1 MELWDQMLKRERLGS
16 KELGKRARV
25 EVEPSDVENLDAD
38 SSILQGERLALSNK
52 RMKIAE

>member
-25 EVEPSDVENLDAD
+25 EVEPSVENLDSE

-52 RMKIAE
+52 RMKIAA